1 MSFSLSEPPADRMLL
16 VLIHRVSSAGR
27 ALRRLLADE
36 AAAIGLTDAELLIV
50 WLCAERGVVQG
61 ELATAIGVSPALMS
75 GTVERLRQR
84 ELIEMQR
91 STVDRRRQVWR
102 ATTGGQQLLEALR
115 PSLSALAEQLG
126 AKISAAERTSA
137 RELCDRLTAAAQ
149 AIADAA
155 PAQVSGPETKGSRA
169 A

>member
-1 MSFSLSEPPADRMLL
+1 MSFSSSEPPADRMLL

-27 ALRRLLADE
+27 ALRRLLAD
-36 AAAIGLTDAELLIV
+36 AAAAVGLTDAELLIV

-102 ATTGGQQLLEALR
+102 ATTAGQQLLDALR
-115 PSLSALAEQLG
+115 PSLAALAEQLG
-126 AKISAAERTSA
+126 TKISAAERTSA
-137 RELCDRLTAAAQ
+137 RELCDRLASAAQ
-149 AIADAA
+149 AIADPA
-155 PAQVSGPETKGSRA
+155 PAAISEPQTKGSRA

>member
-36 AAAIGLTDAELLIV
+36 AAAVGLTDAELLIV

-102 ATTGGQQLLEALR
+102 ATTTGQQLLEALR
-115 PSLSALAEQLG
+115 PSLAALAEQLG
-126 AKISAAERTSA
+126 TKISAAERTSA

-149 AIADAA
+149 MIADAA
-155 PAQVSGPETKGSRA
+155 PAEASEPQTKGSRA

>member
-1 MSFSLSEPPADRMLL
+1 MLL
-16 VLIHRVSSAGR
+16 VLIHRVSIAGR
-27 ALRRLLADE
+27 ALRRLKADSAE
-36 AAAIGLTDAELLIV
+36 AVGLSDGDLLIV

-102 ATTGGQQLLEALR
+102 ATTAGQQLLEALR
-115 PSLSALAEQLG
+115 PSLVALAEQLG
-126 AKISAAERTSA
+126 GKISAAERTSA

-155 PAQVSGPETKGSRA
+155 PPQVSQPPTKGSRA